1 MRKRPK
7 VALLIESSR
16 AYGRGLLRGIAAYA
30 RTHRPWSIYVEPHGL
45 EQPTPEWI
53 RTWDGDGILA
63 RVIDRTTS
71 DLLLATGI
79 PTIDL
84 RGALEDSGLPLV
96 GLDSPA
102 AARLAF
108 EHLRDRGFRNMAF
121 CGVQPGQYRFLDQR
135 ASEFVRLAKED
146 GCWFSSFPAAG
157 TSDSA
162 QNWDDE
168 QRQMARWVDKLH
180 KPVGI
185 LACHDDRGHQL
196 LNACRE
202 ADVAVP
208 DDVAVVGIDNDEV
221 LCELSSPPLS
231 SVDSNT
237 TQIGYKA
244 AELLDQMMAG
254 KIKLSG
260 TTLVPPAGVVARRST
275 DALAIDDRQIA
286 AAMRFIREHACDG
299 INVEDVLEHSGLS
312 RSTLD
317 RRFASVFGHSPSD
330 EIVRVKIERVKQ
342 LLIATSY
349 PLQRVADLAGF
360 EHSEHMGSLFRRKTG
375 QTPGECR
382 NARRALGNSPAEG
395 DESSGF

>member
-45 EQPTPEWI
+45 EQPTPQWI

-63 RVIDRTTS
+63 RVTDQATA

-84 RGALEDSGLPLV
+84 RGALKDSGIPLV

-108 EHLRDRGFRNMAF
+108 EHLRDRGFKNMAF

-135 ASEFVRLAKED
+135 AAEFERLAKQS
-146 GCWFSSFPAAG
+146 GCWFSSFPPAG
-157 TSDSA
+157 QAGSV
-162 QNWDDE
+162 QNWDE
-168 QRQMARWVDKLH
+168 QQRQMAGWVAELR

-185 LACHDDRGHQL
+185 LACHDDRGHEL

-202 ADVAVP
+202 ADVAAP

-237 TQIGYKA
+237 TQIGYTA

-254 KIKLSG
+254 KIELSG
-260 TTLVPPAGVVARRST
+260 TTLVEPAGVVARRST
-275 DALAIDDRQIA
+275 DTMAIDDREIA

-299 INVEDVLEHSGLS
+299 INVEDVLAHTGMS

-317 RRFASVFGHSPSD
+317 RRFASIFGHSPSD

-342 LLIATSY
+342 LLTATSY

-375 QTPGECR
+375 QTPGEYR
-382 NARRALGNSPAEG
+382 SAKRVLEGSPAQA
-395 DESSGF
+395 ESG

>member
-16 AYGRGLLRGIAAYA
+16 AYGRGLLRGIAAYV

-45 EQPTPEWI
+45 EQPTPQWI

-63 RVIDRTTS
+63 RVIDRATA

-108 EHLRDRGFRNMAF
+108 EHLRDRGFKNVAF

-135 ASEFVRLAKED
+135 AAEFEHLAKENA
-146 GCWFSSFPAAG
+146 CWFSHFPPAEEA
-157 TSDSA
+157 DLA
-162 QNWDDE
+162 QDWDDE
-168 QRQMARWVDKLH
+168 QRRMADWVDRLR

-185 LACHDDRGHQL
+185 LACHDDRGRQL

-208 DDVAVVGIDNDEV
+208 DDVAVMGVDNDEV

-254 KIKLSG
+254 KIELSG
-260 TTLVPPAGVVARRST
+260 TTLIQPAGVVARRST

-342 LLIATSY
+342 LLAVTSY

-375 QTPGECR
+375 QTPGEYR
-382 NARRALGNSPAEG
+382 SAKRALENPPFEG
-395 DESSGF
+395 DEGRES

>member
-16 AYGRGLLRGIAAYA
+16 AYGRGLLRGVAAYA

-45 EQPTPEWI
+45 EQPAPEWI
-53 RTWDGDGILA
+53 RTWDGNGILA
-63 RVIDRTTS
+63 RVTDRAMAN
-71 DLLLATGI
+71 LLLQTGI

-84 RGALEDSGLPLV
+84 RGALEDSGIPLV

-108 EHLRDRGFRNMAF
+108 EHLRDRGFGNLAF

-135 ASEFVRLAKED
+135 AAEFERLAKEND
-146 GCWFSSFPAAG
+146 CWFSSFLPAGPADL
-157 TSDSA
+157 TP
-162 QNWDDE
+162 NWD
-168 QRQMARWVDKLH
+168 QQQQLMANWVHQLR

-237 TQIGYKA
+237 TQIGYTA
-244 AELLDQMMAG
+244 AELLDQLMAG
-254 KIKLSG
+254 EIELSG
-260 TTLVPPAGVVARRST
+260 TTLVQPAGVVARRST
-275 DALAIDDRQIA
+275 DTLAIDDRQIA

-342 LLIATSY
+342 LLVVTSY
-349 PLQRVADLAGF
+349 PLRRVADLAGF

-375 QTPGECR
+375 LTPGEYR
-382 NARRALGNSPAEG
+382 SAQRALGSSPSQI
-395 DESSGF
+395 DES

>member
-16 AYGRGLLRGIAAYA
+16 AYGRGLLRGIAAYS

-45 EQPTPEWI
+45 EQPTPQWI

-63 RVIDRTTS
+63 RVTDRATA

-108 EHLRDRGFRNMAF
+108 EHLRDRGFKNVAF

-135 ASEFVRLAKED
+135 GVEFERLAKKD
-146 GCWFSSFPAAG
+146 SCWFSSFPSAG
-157 TSDSA
+157 ESGSA
-162 QNWDDE
+162 PNWDDE
-168 QRQMARWVDKLH
+168 QRRMADWVDKLR

-208 DDVAVVGIDNDEV
+208 DDVSVVGVDNDEV

-244 AELLDQMMAG
+244 AELLDQMMVG
-254 KIKLSG
+254 KIELSG
-260 TTLVPPAGVVARRST
+260 TTLIPPAGVVARRST
-275 DALAIDDRQIA
+275 DVLAIDDRQIA

-299 INVEDVLEHSGLS
+299 INVEDVLEYSGLS

-342 LLIATSY
+342 LLVATSY

-375 QTPGECR
+375 QTPGEFR
-382 NARRALGNSPAEG
+382 NAKRALGNSPSEG
-395 DESSGF
+395 DEVKGH